1 MRLRP
6 PPIIFIT
13 AAAAVLAACSSLQ
26 GPAQPAGAPQGGVP
40 VSGTG
45 PGGARASQADAAAAA
60 VARETTVDAQMQ
72 QVLDALQALGA
83 RPVHSLSVED
93 ARRGP
98 TPADAVREVLR
109 KQGKSTS
116 PPAVARVVSG
126 NFQGPAGPIPARIY
140 WPQSAMTNPAGTAL
154 PVILYIHGGGWVI
167 ADLDT
172 YDATPRALA
181 NATNAI
187 VVSTHYRQAPEHK
200 FPAAHDDTWAAYQWV
215 VANAQRFGADPKRV
229 AVAGESAG
237 ANMAAAI
244 ALRARDEH
252 SQAPVHQL
260 LVYPVVDAAVG
271 SPSEQV
277 FQRAVPLAT
286 PDLKWFY
293 EKYLRRPDDA
303 NNKYLAISQADV
315 RGVAPA
321 TVITAQI
328 DPLRSEGEQ
337 YAERLAAAGVP
348 VRLRNFDGVT
358 HEFFGMGAV
367 VDKAREAV
375 EFSAIGLQES
385 LQGAAPR

>member
-1 MRLRP
+1 MPLRP
-6 PPIIFIT
+6 PPIVFSVV
-13 AAAAVLAACSSLQ
+13 AAAALAACSSLQ
-26 GPAQPAGAPQGGVP
+26 QTPEAPRGAPVATSP
-40 VSGTG
+40 APDS
-45 PGGARASQADAAAAA
+45 RAAQADAAAAR
-60 VARETTVDAQMQ
+60 VARETTPDAQMQ
-72 QVLDALQALGA
+72 QVLNELQALGA
-83 RPVHSLSVED
+83 KPLHSLSVEA

-116 PPAVARVVSG
+116 PTAVARVVSG
-126 NFQGPAGPIPARIY
+126 NFQGPQGPIAARIY
-140 WPQSAMTNPAGTAL
+140 WPQSALTNPPGTAL

-181 NATNAI
+181 NAANAI

-200 FPAAHDDTWAAYQWV
+200 FPAAHEDTWAAYQWV
-215 VANAQRFGADPKRV
+215 LSNAQRFGADSKRV

-244 ALRARDEH
+244 ALRARDERT
-252 SQAPVHQL
+252 QQPLHQL
-260 LVYPVVDAAVG
+260 LVYPVADAAVS

-277 FQRAVPLAT
+277 FQKSMPLAS
-286 PDLKWFY
+286 PDLPWFY
-293 EKYLRRPDDA
+293 EKYLRRPEDA
-303 NNKYLAISQADV
+303 NNKYFAIAQADL

-375 EFSAIGLQES
+375 EFSAAGLQQS
-385 LQGAAPR
+385 LQGGAAR